1 MLPKQKLLQLLTS
14 LLLLLLLFCQPAA
27 AHQDPLAVKNA
38 VDDFLRIQ
46 TQGFPGQAEFTV
58 GSIDPRNNLVA
69 CASFEVALPPGAR
82 AWGRTSVSVRC
93 QAEKGWKIFVPVQI
107 RIMGNYLVAA
117 RPLSQGQIVLE
128 ADLTKNS
135 GDLASLPEGILTEV
149 DQAIGKS
156 ITQSVAAGRPL
167 RGDMLRQAM
176 AVQQG
181 QSVKVLSKGP
191 GFQVTAGD
199 GRALNNAIDGQVVQA
214 RMANGHI
221 VSGIARPG
229 GVVEVTY

>member
-1 MLPKQKLLQLLTS
+1 MLPRPKYFQFLP
-14 LLLLLLLFCQPAA
+14 LLLMLLLAQPAA
-27 AHQDPLAVKNA
+27 AHQDPVAVKNA
-38 VDDFLRIQ
+38 IEDFLRIQ
-46 TQGFPGQAEFTV
+46 TQGLPGQANFSV
-58 GSIDPRNNLVA
+58 GNIDPRNNLVP
-69 CASFEVALPPGAR
+69 CTSFEVALPPGAR

-93 QAEKGWKIFVPVQI
+93 QMEKGWRIFVPVQI
-107 RIMGNYLVAA
+107 RILGNYLVTA
-117 RPLSQGQIVLE
+117 RPLSLGQIVTE

-135 GDLASLPEGILTEV
+135 GDLASLPDGILTEA
-149 DQAIGKS
+149 DQAIGRS
-156 ITQSVAAGRPL
+156 VTQSVSAGRPL

-176 AVQQG
+176 AVLQG

-221 VSGIARPG
+221 VSGIARAG
-229 GVVEVTY
+229 GVVEVNY